1 MTIQTPIDDIDFDK
15 ISLYNN
21 QITCYYLEAWQ
32 KSNMLIF
39 MKFNGQLLSIS
50 LRYGMFPN

>member
-21 QITCYYLEAWQ
+21 QITCYYLEVWQ

-39 MKFNGQLLSIS
+39 VKFNGQLLSVS
-50 LRYGMFPN
+50 VSYGMFPN